1 MLVLEIGGDNMS
13 KGIKIKTV
21 KDKIPDMIKTF
32 ESLSGKKVQVGVFD
46 GENAWLARIHEYGC
60 DIRAKKAQYLTIPIS
75 PKSIGKK
82 AGEFDNLFFVQ
93 AKSGEKFLARDV
105 RKGEIEL
112 LYWLTKSVK
121 IPERSFLRAGFD
133 ENVKEINKYSDIL
146 LKKVATGEMSEREYL
161 DNIGQRLSSKI
172 KTFARN
178 LNSPANSRVTKENK
192 GSSNPLVDTGQMIRG
207 ITWKVDD

>member
-1 MLVLEIGGDNMS
+1 MS

-178 LNSPANSRVTKENK
+178 LNSPANSRVTRENK

>member
-1 MLVLEIGGDNMS
+1 MPEIGGDNMS
-13 KGIKIKTV
+13 KGIKIKIKTV
-21 KDKIPDMIKTF
+21 KDKIPEMIKTF
-32 ESLSGKKVQVGVFD
+32 ESLNGKKVQVGVFD

-82 AGEFDNLFFVQ
+82 AGEFDDLFFVQ

-105 RKGEIEL
+105 RKGKIEL

-178 LNSPANSRVTKENK
+178 LNSPANSRVTRENK

>member
-1 MLVLEIGGDNMS
+1 MS
-13 KGIKIKTV
+13 KGVKIKTV
-21 KDKIPDMIKTF
+21 KDKIPEMIKTF
-32 ESLSGKKVQVGVFD
+32 ESLKGKKVQVGVFD

-82 AGEFDNLFFVQ
+82 AGEFDDLFFVQ

-178 LNSPANSRVTKENK
+178 LNSPANSRVTRENK

>member
-1 MLVLEIGGDNMS
+1 MS

>member
-1 MLVLEIGGDNMS
+1 MS
-13 KGIKIKTV
+13 KGVKIKTV

>member
-1 MLVLEIGGDNMS
+1 MS

-21 KDKIPDMIKTF
+21 KDKIPDTIKTF
-32 ESLSGKKVQVGVFD
+32 ESLNGKKVQVGVFD

-82 AGEFDNLFFVQ
+82 AGEFDDLFFVQ

-178 LNSPANSRVTKENK
+178 LNSPANSRVTRENK

>member
-1 MLVLEIGGDNMS
+1 MS

-75 PKSIGKK
+75 TKSIGKK

>member
-1 MLVLEIGGDNMS
+1 MS
-13 KGIKIKTV
+13 KGVKIKTV

-32 ESLSGKKVQVGVFD
+32 ESLNGKKVQVGVFD

-82 AGEFDNLFFVQ
+82 AGEFDDLFFVQ

-172 KTFARN
+172 KTFARH

>member
-1 MLVLEIGGDNMS
+1 MS
-13 KGIKIKTV
+13 KGVKIKTV
-21 KDKIPDMIKTF
+21 KDKIPEMIKTF
-32 ESLSGKKVQVGVFD
+32 ESLNGKKVQVGVFD

-82 AGEFDNLFFVQ
+82 AGEFDDLFFVQ

-133 ENVKEINKYSDIL
+133 ENVKEINKYLDIL

-178 LNSPANSRVTKENK
+178 LNSPANSRVTRENK

>member
-1 MLVLEIGGDNMS
+1 M
-13 KGIKIKTV
+13 
-21 KDKIPDMIKTF
+21 
-32 ESLSGKKVQVGVFD
+32 
-46 GENAWLARIHEYGC
+46 
-60 DIRAKKAQYLTIPIS
+60 
-75 PKSIGKK
+75 
-82 AGEFDNLFFVQ
+82 
-93 AKSGEKFLARDV
+93 
-105 RKGEIEL
+105 
-112 LYWLTKSVK
+112 
-121 IPERSFLRAGFD
+121 
-133 ENVKEINKYSDIL
+133 

>member
-178 LNSPANSRVTKENK
+178 LNSPANSRVTRENK

>member
-1 MLVLEIGGDNMS
+1 MS

-46 GENAWLARIHEYGC
+46 GENAWFARIHEYGC

>member
-1 MLVLEIGGDNMS
+1 MS

-32 ESLSGKKVQVGVFD
+32 ESLNGKKVQVGVFD

-82 AGEFDNLFFVQ
+82 AGEFDDLFFVQ

-178 LNSPANSRVTKENK
+178 LNSPANSRVTRENK

>member
-1 MLVLEIGGDNMS
+1 VLEIGGDNMS

-32 ESLSGKKVQVGVFD
+32 ESLNGKKVQVGVFD

-82 AGEFDNLFFVQ
+82 AGEFDDLFFVQ
-93 AKSGEKFLARDV
+93 AKSGEKFLARDG
-105 RKGEIEL
+105 RKSEVEL

-133 ENVKEINKYSDIL
+133 ENVDKLNKTIDRMINSL
-146 LKKVATGEMSEREYL
+146 LNGNISEDEFC
-161 DNIGQRLSSKI
+161 NIIGQTLSSKI

>member
-1 MLVLEIGGDNMS
+1 MS

-32 ESLSGKKVQVGVFD
+32 ESLNGKKVQVGVFD

-105 RKGEIEL
+105 RKDEIEL

-178 LNSPANSRVTKENK
+178 LNSPANSRVTRENK

>member
-1 MLVLEIGGDNMS
+1 MS
-13 KGIKIKTV
+13 KGVKIKTV
-21 KDKIPDMIKTF
+21 KDKIPEMIKTF
-32 ESLSGKKVQVGVFD
+32 ESLNGKKVQVGVFD

-82 AGEFDNLFFVQ
+82 AGEFNDLFFVQ
-93 AKSGEKFLARDV
+93 AKSGEKFLARDI

-133 ENVKEINKYSDIL
+133 ENVKEINKYSDVL

-192 GSSNPLVDTGQMIRG
+192 GSSNPLIDTGQMIRG

>member
-1 MLVLEIGGDNMS
+1 MS
-13 KGIKIKTV
+13 KGVKITTV
-21 KDKIPDMIKTF
+21 KDKIPEMIKTF
-32 ESLSGKKVQVGVFD
+32 ESLKGKKVQVGVFD

-82 AGEFDNLFFVQ
+82 AGEFDDLFFVQ

-178 LNSPANSRVTKENK
+178 LNSPANSRVTRENK

>member
-1 MLVLEIGGDNMS
+1 MS
-13 KGIKIKTV
+13 KGVKIKTV

-32 ESLSGKKVQVGVFD
+32 ESLNGKKVQVGVFD

-82 AGEFDNLFFVQ
+82 AGEFDDLFFVQ

-121 IPERSFLRAGFD
+121 IPERSFLRTGFD

-146 LKKVATGEMSEREYL
+146 LKKVAAGEMSEREYL

-178 LNSPANSRVTKENK
+178 LNSPANSRVTRENK

>member
-1 MLVLEIGGDNMS
+1 MS
-13 KGIKIKTV
+13 KGVKIKTV

-32 ESLSGKKVQVGVFD
+32 ESLNGKKVQVGVFD

-60 DIRAKKAQYLTIPIS
+60 NIRAKKAQYLTIPIS

>member
-1 MLVLEIGGDNMS
+1 MS

-112 LYWLTKSVK
+112 LYWLTRLLK
-121 IPERSFLRAGFD
+121 IPERSFLRAGFV

>member
-1 MLVLEIGGDNMS
+1 MS

-93 AKSGEKFLARDV
+93 AKSGEKFLARDG

>member
-1 MLVLEIGGDNMS
+1 MS
-13 KGIKIKTV
+13 KGVKIKTV
-21 KDKIPDMIKTF
+21 KDKIPEMIKTF
-32 ESLSGKKVQVGVFD
+32 ESLNGKKVQVGVFD

-82 AGEFDNLFFVQ
+82 AGEFDDLFFVQ

-178 LNSPANSRVTKENK
+178 LNSPANSRVTRENK

>member
-1 MLVLEIGGDNMS
+1 MS
-13 KGIKIKTV
+13 KGVKIKTV
-21 KDKIPDMIKTF
+21 KDKISEMIKTF
-32 ESLSGKKVQVGVFD
+32 ESLNGKKVQVGVFD

-82 AGEFDNLFFVQ
+82 AGEFDDLFFVQ

-178 LNSPANSRVTKENK
+178 LNSPANSRVTRENK

>member
-1 MLVLEIGGDNMS
+1 MS

-60 DIRAKKAQYLTIPIS
+60 DIIPIS

>member
-1 MLVLEIGGDNMS
+1 MS
-13 KGIKIKTV
+13 KGVKIKTV
-21 KDKIPDMIKTF
+21 KDKIPEMIKTF
-32 ESLSGKKVQVGVFD
+32 ESLKGKKVQVGVFD

-82 AGEFDNLFFVQ
+82 AGEFDDLFFVQ

-121 IPERSFLRAGFD
+121 IPERSFF
-133 ENVKEINKYSDIL
+133 
-146 LKKVATGEMSEREYL
+146 
-161 DNIGQRLSSKI
+161 
-172 KTFARN
+172 
-178 LNSPANSRVTKENK
+178 K
-192 GSSNPLVDTGQMIRG
+192 GWV
-207 ITWKVDD
+207 

>member
-1 MLVLEIGGDNMS
+1 MS
-13 KGIKIKTV
+13 KGVKIKTV
-21 KDKIPDMIKTF
+21 KDKIPEMIKTF
-32 ESLSGKKVQVGVFD
+32 ESLNGKKVQVGVFD

-82 AGEFDNLFFVQ
+82 AGEFDDLFFVQ

>member
-1 MLVLEIGGDNMS
+1 MS

-21 KDKIPDMIKTF
+21 KDKIPDVIKTF

>member
-1 MLVLEIGGDNMS
+1 MS

-93 AKSGEKFLARDV
+93 AKSREKFLARDG

>member
-1 MLVLEIGGDNMS
+1 MS
-13 KGIKIKTV
+13 KGVKIKTV

-32 ESLSGKKVQVGVFD
+32 ESLNGKKVQVGVFD

-82 AGEFDNLFFVQ
+82 AGEFDDLFFVQ

>member
-1 MLVLEIGGDNMS
+1 MS

-32 ESLSGKKVQVGVFD
+32 EALNRKKVQVGVFD

-75 PKSIGKK
+75 PKSVGKK
-82 AGEFDNLFFVQ
+82 AGEFDDLFFVQ
-93 AKSGEKFLARDV
+93 AKSGEKFLARDKQ
-105 RKGEIEL
+105 KGEIEL

-133 ENVKEINKYSDIL
+133 ENIKEINKYSDIL
-146 LKKVATGEMSEREYL
+146 LKKVTTGEISEREYL

>member
-1 MLVLEIGGDNMS
+1 MS

-32 ESLSGKKVQVGVFD
+32 ESLNGKKVQVGVFD

-178 LNSPANSRVTKENK
+178 LNSPANSRVTRENK

>member
-1 MLVLEIGGDNMS
+1 MS
-13 KGIKIKTV
+13 KGVKIKTV
-21 KDKIPDMIKTF
+21 KDKIPEMIKTF
-32 ESLSGKKVQVGVFD
+32 EPLNGKKVQVGVFD

-82 AGEFDNLFFVQ
+82 AGEFDDLFFVQ

-178 LNSPANSRVTKENK
+178 LNSPANSRVTRENK